1 MGFSIGPFP
10 AYFEDGMISKKR
22 WQGRNSKGFT
32 LIEVL
37 LGGMILVVAIVAIL
51 GAYIGQLT
59 LNEHARNLALA
70 INDANRIMEQI
81 RQRNAPCAGTTPV
94 ADFPAWTAANPT
106 CSGAAPTTSWDDW
119 LLRCGGG
126 KSISPTNERILF
138 RQTGTDPLTV
148 TVAVCW
154 LHRNRVIGECNNAL
168 VWTDDGDGVPESP
181 AALTTLV
188 TCR

>member
-1 MGFSIGPFP
+1 MSNQKLLQ
-10 AYFEDGMISKKR
+10 KKDK
-22 WQGRNSKGFT
+22 GGFT

-37 LGGMILVVAIVAIL
+37 LGGMVLVVAIVAIM

-59 LNEHARNLALA
+59 LNEHARNLSLA
-70 INDANRIMEQI
+70 INDANRVMEQI
-81 RQRNAPCAGTTPV
+81 RQRNTPCAGTTPV

-126 KSISPTNERILF
+126 KGISPTDEQILF
-138 RQTGTDPLTV
+138 GQTGADPITV

-154 LHRNRVIGECNNAL
+154 RHRNRVIGECNNAL
-168 VWTDDGDGVPESP
+168 VWADDGDGVPESP
-181 AALTTLV
+181 ASLTTLV